1 MLRLHRLGGRPIGR
15 TPDSD
20 SGYPGSSPGL
30 PANLFNELIRSLNFV
45 IQDDAVNLAAVHL
58 DFGGDS
64 LMETVELA
72 ILWATQRGT
81 CREVE
86 VMRKRRTKN
95 LLATVTCV

>member
-1 MLRLHRLGGRPIGR
+1 
-15 TPDSD
+15 
-20 SGYPGSSPGL
+20 
-30 PANLFNELIRSLNFV
+30 
-45 IQDDAVNLAAVHL
+45 VNLAAVHL

-86 VMRKRRTKN
+86 VMRERRTKN
-95 LLATVTCV
+95 LLATVTYA